1 MTPAVKV
8 LEKAGVAFTLV
19 EYEHDP
25 RSPAY
30 GEEAARALGLSPDE
44 VFKTLLARFDDG
56 RLVMAIVP
64 VSTQLDLKALARA
77 AGGRKATLADPAD
90 AERATGY
97 VVGGIS
103 PLGQR
108 KRLPVFLDA
117 SAEQLATLHVSGG
130 RRGLEIS
137 LAPDDLA
144 RLTGARCAPLARR

>member
-8 LEKAGVAFTLV
+8 LEKAGVAFTLA
-19 EYEHDP
+19 EYDHDP

-30 GEEAARALGLSPDE
+30 GEEAARALGLSPDA
-44 VFKTLLARFDDG
+44 VFKTLLARLDDG
-56 RLVMAIVP
+56 RLVMAMVP
-64 VSTQLDLKALARA
+64 VSAQLDLKALARA
-77 AGGRKATLADPAD
+77 AGSRKASLADPAE

-108 KRLPVFLDA
+108 KRLPAFLDA
-117 SAEQLATLHVSGG
+117 GAERLTTLHVSGG
-130 RRGLEIS
+130 RRGLEIC

-144 RLTGARCAPLARR
+144 RLTGARLAALARR